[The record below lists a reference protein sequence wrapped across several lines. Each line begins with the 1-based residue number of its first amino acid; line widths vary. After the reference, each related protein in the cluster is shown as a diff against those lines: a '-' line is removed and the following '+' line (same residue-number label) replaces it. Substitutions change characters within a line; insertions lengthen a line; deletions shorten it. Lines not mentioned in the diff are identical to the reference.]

1 MIRRILVL
9 IIITA
14 FSINAQDEGSYTKKS
29 SSLSE
34 LSMAMSVT
42 IGGNFIVTGTFPA
55 APGERVD
62 QFVTSLFNQAKS
74 EKLALVKD
82 YEKQQEILEKLD
94 ETPTRDIKLRK
105 NNGTEI
111 AVDLAKFRL
120 TGDFKYNPYLSHED
134 VLIFPSYDFQ
144 TDFISVLGAV
154 NIPVKFQ
161 YVAGDKFSDALMFA
175 QGLNNSF
182 ENIKQFKIVRLSYD
196 GNKEE
201 TLFFDIN
208 ENPELKRGDRIVV
221 LAETVNRKDF
231 RLYIAGEVKQSG
243 WIPITKGTTTL
254 KDVIEKAG
262 GLKENADLN
271 RAELIRGANVFK
283 SPVFNEEFEKL
294 LMQRMADIS
303 PEDSISF
310 MTDNKLRFARGN
322 AVLDFSKLDDSNSV
336 ESKFVVKDGD
346 YIFIPEKLN
355 LVYVFGQVNSPG
367 YIKYEKGEDVNYYLN
382 LAGGIGK
389 TAREEIYLIKG
400 KTRGW
405 TLIEEETKYV
415 IEPGDYIWIPKELR
429 RDFTYYS
436 ERILAV
442 SSVVGTLTTIALLIV
457 QLTK

>member
-62 QFVTSLFNQAKS
+62 QFVTRLFNQAKS